1 MREKGFTLLELMVV
15 VLIIGLLA
23 ALVVPKVIG
32 RHEDA
37 MIVKARH
44 DVRALSNALSMYKL
58 DNFSYPST
66 QQGLEA
72 LVKQPAGDPAAN
84 NWRKG
89 GYIESLPSDPWGRPY
104 QYLNP
109 GEKSEFDVWTL
120 GADGAPGGEGTA
132 ADIGNWNLDAKTK

>member
-72 LVKQPAGDPAAN
+72 LVKQPAGEPAAS

-109 GEKSEFDVWTL
+109 GEKAEFDVWTL
-120 GADGAPGGEGTA
+120 GADGAPGGEGTS
-132 ADIGNWNLDAKTK
+132 ADIGNWNLDARSK